1 MIWDLEKFC
10 QFVFARRWARRRP
23 WLFVFAGTCPE
34 MFGEK
39 NDLELRKF
47 FRIFF
52 FQDLELPSCLS
63 RFGTDLE
70 IFLSIP
76 PNT

>member
-10 QFVFARRWARRRP
+10 QFVFARRWACRRP

-39 NDLELRKF
+39 NDLELRNF
-47 FRIFF
+47 FVMIW
-52 FQDLELPSCLS
+52 DLEKFC
-63 RFGTDLE
+63 
-70 IFLSIP
+70 
-76 PNT
+76 